1 MTPRLFWGNH
11 VRPFYPNKF
20 GRVGRLVLEVLAMGS
35 NVLVTKKMLAKK
47 KPISSGRGLA
57 ADEGVVRAVI
67 WVDFDQV
74 AKIFDNANDDE
85 SQQIAKL
92 IRSIDS
98 YHRITTTNENKTTRR
113 WKFSIPLGDSP
124 K

>member
-1 MTPRLFWGNH
+1 MLGLVSLFANGIL
-11 VRPFYPNKF
+11 
-20 GRVGRLVLEVLAMGS
+20 RLVLEVLAMGS
-35 NVLVTKKMLAKK
+35 NVLVTKKNARQEKANF
-47 KPISSGRGLA
+47 IRRGLA

-74 AKIFDNANDDE
+74 AKIFDNANDDG

-113 WKFSIPLGDSP
+113 WKLSIPLGDSP